1 MTPEPIDAHGPRPA
15 VRSAA
20 GSGWLSTTLDGPKKR
35 RVRDQVEAPVRS
47 RLSAWSLEDYYNEL
61 LCPNVV
67 RIFCEKAS
75 KAENI

>member
-35 RVRDQVEAPVRS
+35 RVRDQVEAPVRLAAE
-47 RLSAWSLEDYYNEL
+47 RL
-61 LCPNVV
+61 VV
-67 RIFCEKAS
+67 RGLL
-75 KAENI
+75 